1 MKRYSML
8 LGWKNQYCENDY
20 NLKCNLQVQ
29 CNPYEITNI
38 IFQIT
43 RTKNST
49 IHMETQNTPNSQS
62 SLEKE
67 EWSWR
72 NQSSWLQTILQN
84 RNIRPMD
91 QDRQPRDKPMHL
103 WVTLFAKRGK
113 CTQCS
118 KDSLFNKL
126 KTLND
131 VNQSNILYDTSLRV
145 MDIGAK
151 INKWDLIK
159 LKSIYTTKETTNKV
173 KRQPSEWENNSK
185 WNNWQ
190 RINFQNILSG
200 SCMSVPEKQTTQL
213 KCRKKT

>member
-1 MKRYSML
+1 
-8 LGWKNQYCENDY
+8 
-20 NLKCNLQVQ
+20 
-29 CNPYEITNI
+29 
-38 IFQIT
+38 
-43 RTKNST
+43 
-49 IHMETQNTPNSQS
+49 
-62 SLEKE
+62 
-67 EWSWR
+67 
-72 NQSSWLQTILQN
+72 
-84 RNIRPMD
+84 MD

-185 WNNWQ
+185 
-190 RINFQNILSG
+190 
-200 SCMSVPEKQTTQL
+200 
-213 KCRKKT
+213 